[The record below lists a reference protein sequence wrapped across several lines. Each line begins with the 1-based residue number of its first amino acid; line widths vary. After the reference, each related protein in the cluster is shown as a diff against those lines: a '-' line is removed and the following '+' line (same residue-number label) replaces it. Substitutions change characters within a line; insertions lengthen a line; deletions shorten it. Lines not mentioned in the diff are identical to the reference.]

1 MASGT
6 LAQEY
11 AIEAMQ
17 VRVLPNI
24 GRDLPSKYIV
34 FNSELQDYDL
44 CLFSHGEESDGQW
57 SHDHNTLLCGS
68 AARVAAIQGLF
79 AREAGLGLLYP
90 DYLSSL
96 LRFIGWGNMRPM
108 VDSLLA
114 PFGCDTS
121 GVELLEFPA
130 GGFFWARP
138 AALLPMHS
146 LGLTLEGL
154 PTEPL
159 PVSDTLLHAL
169 ERMPCLS
176 CELMGL
182 RWEKISR
189 VS

>member
-1 MASGT
+1 MR
-6 LAQEY
+6 QE
-11 AIEAMQ
+11 
-17 VRVLPNI
+17 
-24 GRDLPSKYIV
+24 
-34 FNSELQDYDL
+34 
-44 CLFSHGEESDGQW
+44 
-57 SHDHNTLLCGS
+57 
-68 AARVAAIQGLF
+68 
-79 AREAGLGLLYP
+79 
-90 DYLSSL
+90 
-96 LRFIGWGNMRPM
+96 

-146 LGLTLEGL
+146 LGLTLEGF

-159 PVSDTLLHAL
+159 PVSDALLHAL

-182 RWEKISR
+182 R
-189 VS
+189 